1 MAVLQQFLLSL
12 IPVVII
18 VFDLY
23 IKVVFA
29 AIVLS
34 WLEAFGIVNT
44 YNKVVRVIS
53 DVIHSLTDWYFNFFR
68 RFVSPVGMVDVSSLL
83 ALFVLY
89 FAAQFIPRMLYVLAQ
104 SL

>member
-1 MAVLQQFLLSL
+1 MALLQQLLISL
-12 IPVVII
+12 IPIVIM
-18 VFDLY
+18 VFNLY

-68 RFVSPVGMVDVSSLL
+68 RFISPVGMVDVSSLL

-89 FAAQFIPRMLYVLAQ
+89 FYVLAQ

>member
-12 IPVVII
+12 IPVVVIA
-18 VFDLY
+18 FDLY

-34 WLEAFGIVNT
+34 WLEAFGIINS
-44 YNKVVRVIS
+44 YNKIVRVIS
-53 DVIHSLTDWYFNFFR
+53 DVIHSLTDWYFGFFR
-68 RFVSPVGMVDVSSLL
+68 RFIPPAGMVDVSSLL
-83 ALFVLY
+83 ALLVLY
-89 FAAQFIPRMLYVLAQ
+89 FAAGVIPRMLYVLVQ

>member
-12 IPVVII
+12 IPVMII

-44 YNKVVRVIS
+44 YNKIVRVIS
-53 DVIHSLTDWYFNFFR
+53 DVIHSLTDWYFGFF
-68 RFVSPVGMVDVSSLL
+68 
-83 ALFVLY
+83 
-89 FAAQFIPRMLYVLAQ
+89 I
-104 SL
+104 

>member
-12 IPVVII
+12 IPVVTIA
-18 VFDLY
+18 FDLY
-23 IKVVFA
+23 IKVVFIA
-29 AIVLS
+29 VVLS
-34 WLEAFGIVNT
+34 WLEAFGVVNT
-44 YNKVVRVIS
+44 YNKAVRVVS
-53 DVIHSLTDWYFNFFR
+53 DVLHSLTDWYFNFFR

-89 FAAQFIPRMLYVLAQ
+89 FAERFIPRMLYVLAQ

>member
-18 VFDLY
+18 AFDLY

-34 WLEAFGIVNT
+34 WLESFGIVNS
-44 YNKVVRVIS
+44 YNKIVRVIS
-53 DVIHSLTDWYFNFFR
+53 DVIHSLTDWYFGFFR
-68 RFVSPVGMVDVSSLL
+68 RFISPVGIVDVSSLL

-89 FAAQFIPRMLYVLAQ
+89 FAAQFIPRVLYVLAQ

>member
-12 IPVVII
+12 IPIVIM
-18 VFDLY
+18 VFNLY

-44 YNKVVRVIS
+44 
-53 DVIHSLTDWYFNFFR
+53 
-68 RFVSPVGMVDVSSLL
+68 
-83 ALFVLY
+83 
-89 FAAQFIPRMLYVLAQ
+89 
-104 SL
+104 

>member
-12 IPVVII
+12 IPIVIM
-18 VFDLY
+18 VFNLY

-53 DVIHSLTDWYFNFFR
+53 DVIHSLTDWYFTLFR
-68 RFVSPVGMVDVSSLL
+68 RFSSPVGMVDVSSLL